1 LTGRGN
7 DAGRVLGAAVALIG
21 LVALAGCTSSGGAS
35 PSSAPTTAASGTPSS
50 APSSAPNLSSPS
62 STAPTSTTPAFPT
75 SRKPPPALPAC
86 TSSNLKIAALRGSAS
101 AGQEF
106 ALLTFT
112 NTGAATCTMF
122 GFPGVSL
129 RLGSAMVGKAAERSA
144 KKPTT
149 VSLKRG
155 ARAESVIS
163 DFSSCQA
170 PVSEK
175 VRVYAPNQVAFVDLP
190 LALRACRVIVEPVT
204 HS

>member
-1 LTGRGN
+1 LTERSNGV
-7 DAGRVLGAAVALIG
+7 GRVLGVAVALIG
-21 LVALAGCTSSGGAS
+21 LTALAGCTSSGGAS
-35 PSSAPTTAASGTPSS
+35 PSSAPTTAASTPSS
-50 APSSAPNLSSPS
+50 VPSSDSSLTAPS
-62 STAPTSTTPAFPT
+62 STAATSTTPAKST
-75 SRKPPPALPAC
+75 ARKPPPALPAC
-86 TSSNLKIAALRGSAS
+86 TSGQLKIAALRGSAS

-112 NTGAATCTMF
+112 NTGPATCTMF

-129 RLGSAMVGKAAERSA
+129 RVSNAMVGKPAERSGKA
-144 KKPTT
+144 PST
-149 VSLKRG
+149 VTLKHG

-170 PVSEK
+170 PVSEQ
-175 VRVYAPNQVAFVDLP
+175 VRVYAPNQRAFVDLP